1 MMVQMEDFAL
11 FSKRLKQSIDESGY
25 TQVELA
31 KNIGISKHSL
41 TKYLSGRIPE
51 ATILYSLAKF
61 LGKSMEW
68 LLTGENNDV
77 NITNKSIIVE
87 ESFELSET
95 SIKER
100 LIELRKLL
108 GLSQAK
114 FAKILGISAG
124 NIANWESGNSLPG
137 ALALKNITHK
147 LGCSADWILN
157 GTPDKKPDLKPK
169 SKNDLEL
176 DKMLKTLTKLMQD
189 PNPDL
194 RVWAKVQ
201 FEKAFGNEMD
211 EELEDDFD
219 EKKLHA

>member
-1 MMVQMEDFAL
+1 
-11 FSKRLKQSIDESGY
+11 
-25 TQVELA
+25 
-31 KNIGISKHSL
+31 
-41 TKYLSGRIPE
+41 
-51 ATILYSLAKF
+51 
-61 LGKSMEW
+61 MEW

-137 ALALKNITHK
+137 ALALKNITSK
-147 LGCSADWILN
+147 LSCSADWILN
-157 GTPDKKPDLKPK
+157 GVLDKKPDFKPK
-169 SKNDLEL
+169 TQKDPEL
-176 DKMLKTLTKLMQD
+176 DIMIQTLTRLMQSSD
-189 PNPDL
+189 PDL
-194 RVWAKVQ
+194 RSWTKVQ
-201 FEKAFGNEMD
+201 FKKAFRSEMD